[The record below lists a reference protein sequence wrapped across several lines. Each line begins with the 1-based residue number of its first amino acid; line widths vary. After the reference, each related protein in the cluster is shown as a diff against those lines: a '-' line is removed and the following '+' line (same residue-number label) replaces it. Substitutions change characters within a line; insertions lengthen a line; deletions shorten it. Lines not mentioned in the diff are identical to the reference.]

1 MCEIKNVTDKQM
13 EAIAR
18 PLPAEAVSP
27 HPTKKFLSS
36 IKSIYVTERLNE
48 VFGVGK
54 WKVET
59 EVVDKEGKM
68 VVVKLKFSIPEYG
81 IYYECFGGNDN
92 SDLGDAYKGATT
104 DAITKVASWLGIG
117 SEVFKGKAKT
127 GPSETSPR
135 PKQQPRPGVA
145 QNTKKRLTAEIFDN
159 QELLDK
165 LLNWMYGF
173 LTTEGYPKDFDPGA
187 RLLKFYETD
196 GEVLDRF
203 SQLFE
208 SYRQARNNSR

>member
-1 MCEIKNVTDKQM
+1 MCEIKNVTDTQM

-81 IYYECFGGNDN
+81 IYYECFGGYDHFHPRRPH
-92 SDLGDAYKGATT
+92 KGASTA
-104 DAITKVASWLGIG
+104 AITNVA
-117 SEVFKGKAKT
+117 
-127 GPSETSPR
+127 PC
-135 PKQQPRPGVA
+135 
-145 QNTKKRLTAEIFDN
+145 
-159 QELLDK
+159 
-165 LLNWMYGF
+165 
-173 LTTEGYPKDFDPGA
+173 A
-187 RLLKFYETD
+187 R
-196 GEVLDRF
+196 V
-203 SQLFE
+203 
-208 SYRQARNNSR
+208 